1 MVHDFALEAFLKC
14 YALYKSTFYLLT
26 YMISAAFGIMNSTD
40 DVTINSMTSQQ
51 DKVVN
56 NYWKGTG
63 AKSARVITRHNHHL
77 AVIPL
82 HFAAARLMLWD
93 LQKS

>member
-56 NYWKGTG
+56 NY
-63 AKSARVITRHNHHL
+63 
-77 AVIPL
+77 
-82 HFAAARLMLWD
+82 
-93 LQKS
+93 